1 MKVVSCR
8 PAWVRTSNRFT
19 NLFSEAVQGS
29 DWTVREF
36 SWAPKGVLAPKVIL
50 LHWPDE
56 LFTCRNPFELAKAA
70 FKLGMLN
77 LSRSLFGSRLVW
89 VVHEAKP
96 HDKERRPQW
105 STRTFLGSLDGAI
118 YLSNASRRVAEAD
131 VPELKRVPALVTRHG
146 HYRFDMEKPA
156 EPRRAPGKRIDLVYF
171 GQVRPY
177 RNADG
182 LIRAAE
188 GLSPDEVR
196 ITILGWCKDPDYK
209 KQLEDLAAKAPAIR
223 LDVRDEFVP
232 QADLE
237 AALDDSDGCV
247 LPYRVILNSGAA
259 LFALSRNRPVMAP
272 RLGTLPELQNEVGED
287 WVDLYDGDITTEDLK
302 AFCASVRATHA
313 PVADLSLYEWK
324 PIGEQIRRFFDQISQ
339 ARRAV
344 PAAGLSTPD
353 LSTQG
358 LSSAQ
363 GSVPPGGFDE
373 QPDFEGSEEAD
384 VDEAGGRP
392 KAAQPARAG
401 ASEAPA
407 FTP

>member
-1 MKVVSCR
+1 VKVVSCR

-19 NLFSEAVQGS
+19 NLFSEAVQSSG
-29 DWTVREF
+29 WTVREF
-36 SWAPKGVLAPKVIL
+36 TWAPKGVLAPKVIL

-56 LFTCRNPFELAKAA
+56 LFTCNNPFQLAKAA

-118 YLSNASRRVAEAD
+118 YLSEASRKVAEAD

-156 EPRRAPGKRIDLVYF
+156 GPRRTPGKRLDLVYF

-196 ITILGWCKDPDYK
+196 ITILGWCKDPEYK
-209 KQLEDLAAKAPAIR
+209 KQLEELAAKAPAIR

-272 RLGTLPELQNEVGED
+272 RLGTLPELQSEVGED
-287 WVDLYDGDITTEDLK
+287 WVELYDGDITTADLR
-302 AFCASVRATHA
+302 AFCDSLRAA
-313 PVADLSLYEWK
+313 REPVADLDLYEWR
-324 PIGEQIRRFFDQISQ
+324 PIGEQIGRFFDQISRG
-339 ARRAV
+339 RRTV
-344 PAAGLSTPD
+344 PAAGPTTGAKPVTPA
-353 LSTQG
+353 G
-358 LSSAQ
+358 I
-363 GSVPPGGFDE
+363 PPGGLDD
-373 QPDFEGSEEAD
+373 PCDFEGSAEAD
-384 VDEAGGRP
+384 VDEDGGRP
-392 KAAQPARAG
+392 QAAQPARAG
-401 ASEAPA
+401 APQAPA

>member
-1 MKVVSCR
+1 VKVVSCR

-36 SWAPKGVLAPKVIL
+36 SWGPAGVLAPKVIL

-56 LFTCRNPFELAKAA
+56 LFTCRNPFQHAKAA
-70 FKLGMLN
+70 VKLAALN
-77 LSRSLFGSRLVW
+77 VSRKLFGSRLVW

-105 STRTFLGSLDGAI
+105 STRTFLSSLDGAI
-118 YLSNASRRVAEAD
+118 YLSHASRKVAEAD

-146 HYRFDMEKPA
+146 HYRFDMEKAPG
-156 EPRRAPGKRIDLVYF
+156 PRRKPGKRIDLVYF

-188 GLSPDEVR
+188 GLSPEEFR
-196 ITILGWCKDPDYK
+196 ITILGWCKDPEYRRE
-209 KQLEDLAAKAPAIR
+209 LEALAAKAPAIR

-247 LPYRVILNSGAA
+247 LPYRNILNSGAA

-272 RLGTLPELQNEVGED
+272 RLGTLPELQSEVGGD
-287 WVDLYDGDITTEDLK
+287 WVDLYDGELSTDGLK
-302 AFCASVRATHA
+302 AFAARLRVSGAVEAN
-313 PVADLSLYEWK
+313 LELYEWK
-324 PIGEQIRRFFDQISQ
+324 PIGEQIRRFFDQISSK
-339 ARRAV
+339 RREA
-344 PAAGLSTPD
+344 PAAGFSKD
-353 LSTQG
+353 HSI
-358 LSSAQ
+358 
-363 GSVPPGGFDE
+363 PPGEFDD
-373 QPDFEGSEEAD
+373 QRDFEGSGEAD
-384 VDEAGGRP
+384 VAAADGQAEALH
-392 KAAQPARAG
+392 PARAR
-401 ASEAPA
+401 ASETPA
-407 FTP
+407 LTP

>member
-1 MKVVSCR
+1 VKVVSCR

-29 DWTVREF
+29 GWTVREF

-56 LFTCRNPFELAKAA
+56 LFTCRNPFQHAKAA

-96 HDKERRPQW
+96 HDRERRPQW

-118 YLSNASRRVAEAD
+118 YLSDASRKVAEAD

-146 HYRFDMEKPA
+146 HYRFDMEKAA
-156 EPRRAPGKRIDLVYF
+156 EPRRAPGRRLDLVYF
-171 GQVRPY
+171 GQIRPY
-177 RNADG
+177 KNLDG

-188 GLSPDEVR
+188 GMSPDEVR
-196 ITILGWCKDPDYK
+196 ITILGWCKDEAFK
-209 KQLEDLAAKAPAIR
+209 RELETLAAKAPAIK
-223 LDVRDEFVP
+223 LDIRDEFVP

-237 AALDDSDGCV
+237 TALDDSDGCV
-247 LPYRVILNSGAA
+247 LPYRNILNSGAA

-287 WVDLYDGDITTEDLK
+287 WVELYDGDISTEDLR

-313 PVADLSLYEWK
+313 PVADLGLYEWK
-324 PIGEQIRRFFDQISQ
+324 PIGEQIGRFFDQISRK
-339 ARRAV
+339 RRSA
-344 PAAGLSTPD
+344 PAAGISAAELS
-353 LSTQG
+353 G
-358 LSSAQ
+358 AQ
-363 GSVPPGGFDE
+363 NSIPPRGFDE
-373 QPDFEGSEEAD
+373 SRDFEASEEAD
-384 VDEAGGRP
+384 ADAEDGRP

-401 ASEAPA
+401 ASEASA